1 MSQRDRDYDEILR
14 RALHAA
20 ANSVEPAED
29 GLERIRAR
37 LTTPYPMPLAWVMAG
52 CSQLAR
58 YAAGAPQSALAW
70 LETVLGGVRE
80 RFRAAQPGL
89 PPGRRPAWLRPAVA
103 AAIAAVVVIAG
114 ALALTPLP
122 QQAISQTAAFVRY
135 LENGGSAGGTAA
147 PGGSGPGAAGPA
159 GGAVVPSPVHQHP
172 APPPCV
178 VPTPALTSSAA
189 SPATS
194 PSSTICPSPA
204 GSPSPIATPSPIASP
219 SPIATPSPI
228 ASPSP
233 TVCPSPTASPSPT
246 GSPSP
251 TASPSPTGSLSPTGS
266 PSPTASP
273 SPTGVRAPRPVR
285 ARPFARVPLPV
296 RARRSTRTRPEAP
309 RRAWPRWQAR
319 PVQQARTLVRRSVL
333 PPRLATPGEA
343 DETADGTRRDLP

>member
-58 YAAGAPQSALAW
+58 YAVGAPQSALAW

-89 PPGRRPAWLRPAVA
+89 PPGRRLAWLRPAVA

-147 PGGSGPGAAGPA
+147 PGAAARRGRSRWRRSRAEPGASASGT
-159 GGAVVPSPVHQHP
+159 
-172 APPPCV
+172 APMRR
-178 VPTPALTSSAA
+178 SH
-189 SPATS
+189 
-194 PSSTICPSPA
+194 A
-204 GSPSPIATPSPIASP
+204 GSYQLRGKPGHQPEQHH
-219 SPIATPSPI
+219 
-228 ASPSP
+228 
-233 TVCPSPTASPSPT
+233 
-246 GSPSP
+246 
-251 TASPSPTGSLSPTGS
+251 
-266 PSPTASP
+266 
-273 SPTGVRAPRPVR
+273 
-285 ARPFARVPLPV
+285 LP
-296 RARRSTRTRPEAP
+296 E
-309 RRAWPRWQAR
+309 
-319 PVQQARTLVRRSVL
+319 
-333 PPRLATPGEA
+333 PG
-343 DETADGTRRDLP
+343 R